1 MEQPARRRLT
11 LQEYLDLEAVSSERL
26 EYRDGYAAAL
36 ATPTGNH
43 GRIATNLLVSLAPLV
58 RTRGC
63 DLFAGDAKV
72 ITPNGNHLIPDLVV
86 TCDPK
91 DKAVLDGSGEA
102 IIRHPWLVVEILS
115 PSTAED
121 DMSQKLDSYRSIP
134 ELSHYVLVDSRRR
147 SIRLYT
153 RIEDGSFASRG
164 PLEELSLPSL
174 VERGLSSEDVYR
186 DTSVPRLE
194 DIRSPR
200 V

>member
-1 MEQPARRRLT
+1 MEQPERRRLT
-11 LQEYLDLEAVSSERL
+11 VQEYLDLEAVSSDRL
-26 EYRDGYAAAL
+26 EYRGGYAVAL

-58 RTRGC
+58 RARGC

-72 ITPNGNHLIPDLVV
+72 ITPSGDHLIPDFVV
-86 TCDPK
+86 TCDPR

-102 IIRHPWLVVEILS
+102 IIRHPWLIAEILS

-121 DMSQKLDSYRSIP
+121 DMSQKLDSYQSIT
-134 ELSHYVLVDSRRR
+134 ELSYYVLVDSRRC

-164 PLEELSLPSL
+164 PLDELRLPNL
-174 VERGLSSEDVYR
+174 IERGVSIEDVYR
-186 DTSVPRLE
+186 DTSIPRLGE
-194 DIRSPR
+194 LRSPR
-200 V
+200 I